1 MRGEKRTVTNR
12 VEILEQL
19 RVTRVVAVVRGST
32 AEHLQA
38 TVQTLVDNGL
48 RCVELTLNTPSA
60 LTVLADFAQRY
71 SDVAWGAGT
80 VLRVGGVQAAADA
93 GARFIIAPNV
103 DAEVGAACAEA
114 GLGWFPGAATPT
126 EIQHA
131 WSLGAT
137 AVKIF
142 PARSLGGPDYL
153 REVAA
158 PLNGIPMV
166 PTGGV
171 ALDAIGD
178 YLAAGAIA
186 VGLGGPLIGNSLQ
199 VGDAIGLAARARRA
213 LAMAQS
219 APTVPAG

>member
-1 MRGEKRTVTNR
+1 MTQRM
-12 VEILEQL
+12 EIPEQL
-19 RVTRVVAVVRGST
+19 RVSRVVAVVRART
-32 AEHLQA
+32 AEHLQS

-60 LTVLADFAQRY
+60 LTVLADFTPRY
-71 SDVAWGAGT
+71 DDVAWGAGT
-80 VLRVGGVQAAADA
+80 VLSAAGVRAAADA
-93 GARFIIAPNV
+93 GARFVVAPNV

-126 EIQHA
+126 EIQLA

-142 PARSLGGPDYL
+142 PARLLGGPDYL
-153 REVAA
+153 REVGG
-158 PLNGIPMV
+158 PLDGIAMV

-178 YLAAGAIA
+178 YLAAGAVA
-186 VGLGGPLIGNSLQ
+186 VGLGGPLIGDSLQ
-199 VGDAIGLAARARRA
+199 TGDAVGLAARARRA
-213 LAMAQS
+213 LAMAQP

>member
-1 MRGEKRTVTNR
+1 MTTR
-12 VEILEQL
+12 VEISEQL
-19 RVTRVVAVVRGST
+19 RESRVVAVVRGTS
-32 AEHLQA
+32 AEHLPA
-38 TVQTLVDNGL
+38 TVQTLVDSGL

-60 LTVLADFAQRY
+60 LEVLAEFTSRY

-80 VLRVGGVQAAADA
+80 VLDVAGVRAAGEA
-93 GARFIIAPNV
+93 GARFIVAPNL

-114 GLGWFPGAATPT
+114 ALGWFPGAATPT
-126 EIQHA
+126 EIQLA

-153 REVAA
+153 REVAG
-158 PLNGIPMV
+158 PLNDVLMV

-178 YLAAGAIA
+178 YLAAGAVA
-186 VGLGGPLIGNSLQ
+186 VGLGGPLIGDSLKS
-199 VGDAIGLAARARRA
+199 GDTVGLADRARRA
-213 LAMAQS
+213 LAMAQER
-219 APTVPAG
+219 